1 MNKIVIFTIVLL
13 AGCHTVDT
21 AKPSAPEGAGSA
33 AMSANS
39 VASDASNAA
48 QNAQQNLDSAQGDRL
63 GRVASDS
70 DAAHRALNEGRTED
84 AKGAVRVQQAHLEGV
99 SRNSEES
106 ARLAEAEQHRAE
118 GRADQAEHTL
128 AGLSARARTD
138 AVKISDLERER
149 DAALQRASEADGRA
163 RKALADFTVE
173 CEQNMRRQQKAI
185 DEAIAAEREARDAQ
199 NKAVLAD
206 QVRKLNWCGLIG
218 IVAAAVV
225 VGAGWLATG
234 ATGGIG
240 AVLSLKK
247 TIPLAILLALAGLWC
262 FAAAQVLGWR
272 WFLPTMG
279 ALTLVVLVVVGLWFR
294 KHIAQ
299 NDLTTA
305 LKTKYEKVATLYN
318 QVSPL
323 LDEVYENGKTKLS
336 EISAALKADGTATV
350 QDLMD
355 HLIFDRLSSNMDK
368 ADKKLVQE
376 IRAENS

>member
-99 SRNSEES
+99 QRNAEEA

-118 GRADQAEHTL
+118 GRADQAEETL
-128 AGLSARARTD
+128 GGLRESANGD
-138 AVKISDLERER
+138 AVKIADLERAR
-149 DAALQRASEADGRA
+149 DAAVQRASEADERA
-163 RKALADFTVE
+163 RKALADYKTE
-173 CEQNMRRQQKAI
+173 CENNMRRQQKAI
-185 DEAIAAEREARDAQ
+185 DDALDEQ

-206 QVRKLNWCGLIG
+206 QVRKLNWCGVIG

-225 VGAGWLATG
+225 VGAGWLAMG

-247 TIPLAILLALAGLWC
+247 TVPLAVLLAAAGLWC
-262 FAAAQVLGWR
+262 FAAAQIIGWR

-279 ALTLVVLVVVGLWFR
+279 AITLVVLVLVGIWFR

-305 LKTKYEKVATLYN
+305 LKEKYEKVAGIYN

-368 ADKKLVQE
+368 ADKKLVQA